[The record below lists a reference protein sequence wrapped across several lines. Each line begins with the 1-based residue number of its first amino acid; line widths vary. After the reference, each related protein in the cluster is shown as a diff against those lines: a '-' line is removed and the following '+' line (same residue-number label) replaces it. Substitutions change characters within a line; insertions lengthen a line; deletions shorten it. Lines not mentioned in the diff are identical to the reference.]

1 MIVSKTKRHLTRFD
15 EMTLPTME
23 KMLPLEALVKKET
36 PVINERKT
44 FPRLAVASLAIVALV
59 VATALVIGS
68 VAGGNEKQIDPDNSL
83 VLNNDSENTSMPSV
97 LEGESFG
104 EESPIDSSVSEK
116 SDVPKNLP
124 IVSCGKYTS
133 AGTSSL
139 VKVYPGEVVIS
150 TMGGGHV
157 SKAELQ
163 DDVLYAVCFV
173 ASYLQST
180 EYKEGLERIEE
191 EYESI
196 DDPNFLE
203 EYKKQDEFS
212 KAIREAVT
220 AKMYEYLEG
229 LNIEFYDK
237 TVYVI
242 DSENGKVL
250 SEDVYRIAFL
260 TKEQIDS
267 LKGGEDYGILV
278 VQVFE
283 EMAKMDNEPVYINE
297 WASNS

>member
-1 MIVSKTKRHLTRFD
+1 MTGKKLERLFAGID
-15 EMTLPTME
+15 EMPMPAIE
-23 KMLPLEALVKKET
+23 KMLPAEALIKKT
-36 PVINERKT
+36 SPVIEKIYT
-44 FPRLAVASLAIVALV
+44 FPRLAVATLAVVALV
-59 VATALVIGS
+59 AVAALVIRN
-68 VAGGNEKQIDPDNSL
+68 AANSNGKNINNL
-83 VLNNDSENTSMPSV
+83 VLNNSSESSNTSIPSI
-97 LEGESFG
+97 LEDESFG
-104 EESPIDSSVSEK
+104 EESPIDSSLSEE
-116 SDVPKNLP
+116 SDVPKDLP

-133 AGTSSL
+133 GGPSSS
-139 VKVYPGEVVIS
+139 VEVYPGEVVIS
-150 TMGGGHV
+150 TMGGGRV
-157 SKAELQ
+157 SKTELQ

-173 ASYLQST
+173 ACYLQST

-196 DDPNFLE
+196 DDLNFLE

-212 KAIREAVT
+212 KATREAVT

-229 LNIEFYDK
+229 LNIGFYDK

-242 DSENGKVL
+242 DSENGKIW

-260 TKEQIDS
+260 TKEQIDT

-283 EMAKMDNEPVYINE
+283 EMAKKDNEPVYINE
-297 WASNS
+297 WASIA